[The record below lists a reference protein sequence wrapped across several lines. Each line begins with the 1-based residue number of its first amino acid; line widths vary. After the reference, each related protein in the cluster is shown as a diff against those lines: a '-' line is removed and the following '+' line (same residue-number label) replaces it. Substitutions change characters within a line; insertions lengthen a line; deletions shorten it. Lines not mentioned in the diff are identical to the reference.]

1 MEPKSVTV
9 GRPIQGVACLIFVG
23 LFIVALSLLSWGCAT
38 NSGSYDSG
46 DKAVVEEPHGDA
58 ISRSIFYSKAAEKQR
73 RKAEHYLEM
82 AISHENVQGADS
94 ALAVHY
100 RQLAVQS
107 LKAAEENARFSR
119 FHRQLM
125 EEEFEIL
132 REEMFPQP

>member
-1 MEPKSVTV
+1 METKSFTV
-9 GRPIQGVACLIFVG
+9 GLLSQRGVRLFG
-23 LFIVALSLLSWGCAT
+23 GLLFIGVLSVLPWGCAT
-38 NSGSYDSG
+38 G
-46 DKAVVEEPHGDA
+46 DKAAVEEPHGDN

-82 AISHENVQGADS
+82 AISHEKVQGADS

-100 RQLAVQS
+100 RQLAAQS

-119 FHRQLM
+119 FHRQLA

-132 REEMFPQP
+132 RQEMFPQP

>member
-9 GRPIQGVACLIFVG
+9 GRSSQWAVCLICGG
-23 LFIVALSLLSWGCAT
+23 LFIMALSLLSWGCAT
-38 NSGSYDSG
+38 NQDSG
-46 DKAVVEEPHGDA
+46 DKAAVEEPHGNA

-82 AISHENVQGADS
+82 ATSHENVQGADS

-119 FHRQLM
+119 FHRQLA